1 MIRNLSKVKFPLFL
15 LPLVL
20 ALFLAS
26 CARREY
32 MLPPPGIQTGL
43 ASWYGPD
50 FHGKATSSTE
60 IYNMHDMTAAHRTLP
75 FGTMVIV
82 VNLNNGKSV
91 VVRINDRGPF
101 IKGRII
107 DLSYGAAHMLDM
119 VGEGVVPVKI
129 EVLKTLEPEEREA
142 AFSLQVGAFID
153 KKNATNLKK
162 KLQRRYR
169 EVYISKFVTS
179 NQTYYRVRIRAQ
191 SLESAQRIGKEL
203 LREGYPVLL
212 IEGQEFKPPGKIV

>member
-1 MIRNLSKVKFPLFL
+1 MIRNFSKVKIPLFL
-15 LPLVL
+15 FLLV
-20 ALFLAS
+20 LFLAF

-32 MLPPPGIQTGL
+32 MPPPSVQAGL

-50 FHGKATSSTE
+50 FHGKATSSAE
-60 IYNMHDMTAAHRTLP
+60 IYNMYDMTAAHCTLP
-75 FGTMVIV
+75 FGTTVMVI
-82 VNLNNGKSV
+82 NLNNGKSV

-107 DLSYGAAHMLDM
+107 DLSYAAAHMLDM

-142 AFSLQVGAFID
+142 TFSLQVGAFID
-153 KKNATNLKK
+153 KRNATNLKK

-203 LREGYPVLL
+203 LRDGYPVLL
-212 IEGQEFKPPGKIV
+212 IEAQEFKPPGKIV